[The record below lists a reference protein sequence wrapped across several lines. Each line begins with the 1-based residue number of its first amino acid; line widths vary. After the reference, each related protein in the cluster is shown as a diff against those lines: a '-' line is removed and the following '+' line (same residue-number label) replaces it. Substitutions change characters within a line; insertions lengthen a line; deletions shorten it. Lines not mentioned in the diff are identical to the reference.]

1 MTDAAPRS
9 PYTDAE
15 LLDRFHKTKNR
26 PPSTETLGFR
36 VLRVDQAAGEVE
48 AEFEGRPEF
57 GNNTGVIQGGFL
69 TAMLDEV
76 TTIAGVVASG
86 LTSAFPSLEMKTSYL
101 RPCRQGKVRGVG
113 RVVRLGRSVAFLE
126 GDLYD
131 AEGKHVAHATVT
143 AVPTPLARPAKSAA
157 ASV

>member
-1 MTDAAPRS
+1 M
-9 PYTDAE
+9 
-15 LLDRFHKTKNR
+15 
-26 PPSTETLGFR
+26 
-36 VLRVDQAAGEVE
+36 E